1 MAGIDRGDRM
11 VVFRIVLMMLF
22 DLFRPHILYRVQRA
36 HYDLG
41 QLRSGRR
48 YRLRLFYVGLF
59 WSGVTVGLMF

>member
-1 MAGIDRGDRM
+1 ML
-11 VVFRIVLMMLF
+11 VVRIVAMAVF

-36 HYDLG
+36 HYELG